1 MGLVGRSAE
10 LGELAA
16 LLDRAAAGFG
26 GVITL
31 VGTAGSGKSALAA
44 EAATLA
50 RDRGFEVIG
59 GSPVRGRPGRLV
71 WAGLLDDLGADP
83 EMTGALLGDS
93 GPFDPNVAVRLLT
106 AGTRRLIVVDDVDA
120 GGQEAVDMLAL
131 VAARLV
137 TCSTAVVA
145 TATTPLGVGRD
156 LRLRGLCE
164 HDLGAITGDMA
175 AEQRHAVWVASRGM
189 PGAARILA
197 GQLSGLPPGRD
208 PLVQLALN
216 AAQRGEFL

>member
-10 LGELAA
+10 VGELAA

-44 EAATLA
+44 EAAALA
-50 RDRGFEVIG
+50 RDRGFEVAG

-83 EMTGALLGDS
+83 EVTRALFD
-93 GPFDPNVAVRLLT
+93 GPGPLDTNMAARLLA

-120 GGQEAVDMLAL
+120 GGPEAVDMLAL

-137 TCSTAVVA
+137 T
-145 TATTPLGVGRD
+145 
-156 LRLRGLCE
+156 
-164 HDLGAITGDMA
+164 
-175 AEQRHAVWVASRGM
+175 
-189 PGAARILA
+189 
-197 GQLSGLPPGRD
+197 
-208 PLVQLALN
+208 
-216 AAQRGEFL
+216 

>member
-50 RDRGFEVIG
+50 RDRGFEVAG
-59 GSPVRGRPGRLV
+59 GSAVRGRPGRLV

-83 EMTGALLGDS
+83 EVTRALLGES
-93 GPFDPNVAVRLLT
+93 GPLDTTMAVRLLT
-106 AGTRRLIVVDDVDA
+106 AGNRRLIVVDDVDA

-145 TATTPLGVGRD
+145 TAATSLGVGRD
-156 LRLRGLCE
+156 LKLCGLSE
-164 HDLGAITGDMA
+164 RDLAAIVGEMPA
-175 AEQRHAVWVASRGM
+175 GQRHT
-189 PGAARILA
+189 P
-197 GQLSGLPPGRD
+197 
-208 PLVQLALN
+208 
-216 AAQRGEFL
+216 